1 MPITD
6 VFVLPGDVLLI
17 PVTELPAPVREKLT
31 CKEGDLAI
39 TRPHVRTPSKIIGA
53 NAASLLKQFQQ
64 PKTIVAAVLDYSQES
79 AADPERVLEQALP
92 FLKNLIDS
100 RVLLEAGS
108 PGAEQIAPTLSPGD
122 TFAGFEIVSPV
133 HVVDDTEV
141 FQARA
146 DAMPDTMAALKIAR
160 LGGGSDLSATIDREI
175 AVLRYLDGVAA
186 PRLLDSGVHDGRP
199 FVAME
204 WIFGVPAPVVAG
216 ELHEA
221 LRQAANMSAR
231 DDARSRLQNLVVR
244 VAQTYADLHERG
256 VVHSDVHANNLLVH
270 ETGEVTIIDFG
281 YARLL
286 EETSP
291 LGTVP
296 RAGVG
301 FYFEPECAVALVSG
315 QPAPPSSA
323 LGEQYSVGAI
333 VYQLL
338 TGTTH
343 LDFSLQYEEMLR
355 QIAQSDPR
363 DWSSLGVEPW
373 PEMEQVVAR
382 ALRRDPAQRF
392 ASMREFADNL
402 QAISQPSAHVE
413 PREGVE
419 APPVMTKEEAAPPTT
434 YSIFIDRTL
443 QRLDPTGALFRSA
456 IEEGTLLPTA
466 SANHGAAGIAY
477 AVLRL
482 ACRRGDPGLLAL
494 ADLWI
499 TKTIADAQGEAA
511 FYNEK
516 LEITRD
522 TVSEISLHHMPSGVF
537 FVRTLVSLAMAD
549 AASAQGAMHGFLE
562 AAQGETDN
570 LDLTLGRA
578 SVLHGA
584 TLLIDQARHYRDIDV
599 EPVQAFGT
607 RVLNTIWERID
618 SFGPV
623 SRSEELKYLG
633 VAHGWAGLLYSTLRW
648 CELHALMSARDLHEL
663 LPPSFMRRLHELAEC
678 ATPSGRGMLWPWF
691 NTSEKDRNETGYMP
705 GWCNGNA
712 GHVFLW
718 TLAHQVLLDPRYLD
732 LARKAAWG
740 VVEQRVHFNNLCCGA
755 AGCAYAMLALY
766 RRTADETWLKHARR
780 FADRVATIPD
790 IPPEHPTDVDSLYK
804 GDIGPMVL
812 LDDLSDPMRARMP
825 LFE

>member
-31 CKEGDLAI
+31 CKDGDLAI

-79 AADPERVLEQALP
+79 EADPERVLEQALP

-108 PGAEQIAPTLSPGD
+108 PGAEQITPTLAPGD
-122 TFAGFEIVSPV
+122 TCAGFEIVSPV

-141 FQARA
+141 FQARPGGT
-146 DAMPDTMAALKIAR
+146 PDTMAALKIAR
-160 LGGGSDLSATIDREI
+160 LRGGSDLTATIEREI

-186 PRLLDSGVHDGRP
+186 PRLLDSGVQDERP

-216 ELHEA
+216 ELHETMREAASTSA
-221 LRQAANMSAR
+221 L
-231 DDARSRLQNLVVR
+231 DDARSRLQNLVVG
-244 VAQTYADLHERG
+244 VAQSYADLHERG
-256 VVHSDVHANNLLVH
+256 VVHSDVHANNLLVR

-286 EETSP
+286 DESSALATA
-291 LGTVP
+291 P

-301 FYFEPECAVALVSG
+301 FYFEPECAAALISG
-315 QPAPPSSA
+315 QRAPLSSP

-333 VYQLL
+333 AYQLL

-355 QIAQSDPR
+355 QIAQSEPR
-363 DWSSLGVEPW
+363 AWSSLGVEPW

-392 ASMREFADNL
+392 ASMRDFADSL
-402 QAISQPSAHVE
+402 QTVRQPSAHVE
-413 PREGVE
+413 APERDAMPAASTTANTLPPRV
-419 APPVMTKEEAAPPTT
+419 
-434 YSIFIDRTL
+434 YSTFIDRTL
-443 QRLDPTGALFRSA
+443 QRLDPSGALFRSA
-456 IEEGTLLPTA
+456 IGEGTLLPTA

-482 ACRRGDPGLLAL
+482 ACRRDDPRLLAL

-499 TKTIADAQGEAA
+499 TKTIADAKGDAA

-522 TVSEISLHHMPSGVF
+522 TVSEISLHHMPAGVF

-549 AASAQGAMHGFLE
+549 TATAQGAMHGFLE
-562 AAQGETDN
+562 SAQG
-570 LDLTLGRA
+570 
-578 SVLHGA
+578 
-584 TLLIDQARHYRDIDV
+584 
-599 EPVQAFGT
+599 
-607 RVLNTIWERID
+607 
-618 SFGPV
+618 
-623 SRSEELKYLG
+623 
-633 VAHGWAGLLYSTLRW
+633 
-648 CELHALMSARDLHEL
+648 
-663 LPPSFMRRLHELAEC
+663 
-678 ATPSGRGMLWPWF
+678 
-691 NTSEKDRNETGYMP
+691 DRQP
-705 GWCNGNA
+705 
-712 GHVFLW
+712 
-718 TLAHQVLLDPRYLD
+718 
-732 LARKAAWG
+732 
-740 VVEQRVHFNNLCCGA
+740 
-755 AGCAYAMLALY
+755 
-766 RRTADETWLKHARR
+766 
-780 FADRVATIPD
+780 
-790 IPPEHPTDVDSLYK
+790 
-804 GDIGPMVL
+804 
-812 LDDLSDPMRARMP
+812 
-825 LFE
+825 